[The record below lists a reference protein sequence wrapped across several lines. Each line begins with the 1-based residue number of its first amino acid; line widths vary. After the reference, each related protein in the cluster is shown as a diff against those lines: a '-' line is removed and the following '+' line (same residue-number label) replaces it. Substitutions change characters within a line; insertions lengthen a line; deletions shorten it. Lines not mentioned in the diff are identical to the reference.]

1 MRRRLCVLLPP
12 VLALVGLMPVA
23 AAPTPAEITKSLFV
37 TVLDQQ
43 SGQPVKDM
51 TADEIAIREDG
62 SDRKIVEMKPALQPV
77 FVEMLVDTSGVQ
89 GAEDV
94 VRDMRVAVTGF
105 CKALVGMSPNSQISL
120 MEFGQASVTVVEYTS
135 DPIELEKGVNK
146 LFPHPNAPSVLTEAV
161 IEANKRLAKKPGNR
175 KAIVVLNIE
184 PNNESTHPNGEQVMD
199 AFRKSNAGLWAVS
212 FQRSSRDIVKNANQD
227 IVLQQMPKLTGGNR
241 EFIAGV
247 SAMETLLKTYA
258 TNLIYQYEVVFQRPE
273 GKKPPKAI
281 QIGSNRPG
289 VKLHASGFAPQ

>member
-1 MRRRLCVLLPP
+1 MTRRLCVLLPP
-12 VLALVGLMPVA
+12 VLALVVGLMPAVA
-23 AAPTPAEITKSLFV
+23 AKAPAEITKSLFV
-37 TVLDQQ
+37 TVLDQ

-62 SDRKIVEMKPALQPV
+62 ADRKIVEMKPALQPV

-94 VRDMRVAVTGF
+94 VRDMRVAVTAF
-105 CKALVGMSPNSQISL
+105 CKALVGMSPNSQVSI
-120 MEFGQASVTVVEYTS
+120 MEFGQAAVTIAEYTS
-135 DPIELEKGVNK
+135 DPIALEKAVNK
-146 LFPHPNAPSVLTEAV
+146 LFPHPNSPSVLTEAV
-161 IEANKRLAKKPGNR
+161 IEANKRLAKQPGNR

-199 AFRKSNAGLWAVS
+199 SFRKSNAGLWAVS
-212 FQRSSRDIVKNANQD
+212 FQRSSRDVVKNGNQD
-227 IVLQQMPKLTGGNR
+227 IVLQTMPKLTGGNR

-247 SAMETLLKTYA
+247 SAMETMLKTYA

-273 GKKPPKAI
+273 SKKPVKAI
-281 QIGSNRPG
+281 QIGSNRQG

>member
-1 MRRRLCVLLPP
+1 MTRRLCVALPP
-12 VLALVGLMPVA
+12 VLALVVGLMPAVA
-23 AAPTPAEITKSLFV
+23 ARTPAEITKSLFV
-37 TVLDQQ
+37 TVLDG

-62 SDRKIVEMKPALQPV
+62 ADRKIVEMKPALQPV
-77 FVEMLVDTSGVQ
+77 FVEMLVDTSGVED
-89 GAEDV
+89 AEDV

-105 CKALVGMSPNSQISL
+105 CKTLVGMSPNSQISL

-135 DPIELEKGVNK
+135 DPIELEKGINK

-212 FQRSSRDIVKNANQD
+212 FQRNNKVKNGSQD
-227 IVLQQMPKLTGGNR
+227 IVLQSMPKLSGGNR

-247 SAMETLLKTYA
+247 SAMETILKTYA

-273 GKKPPKAI
+273 GKKAPKAI
-281 QIGSNRPG
+281 QIGSSRPG